1 MVEPKMNKLGILTL
15 SLFTVIPGLF
25 AVETP
30 TMGWSSWN
38 AYRVNISEDIIKKA
52 ADMVVELGLDKV
64 GYVYINTD
72 DGFFGG
78 RDEKGNLKTHPKRF
92 PNGLKGLVD
101 HIHGLGLKAGIYS
114 DGGEN
119 TCGSIWDDDE
129 YGVGVGM
136 WQHDQQDA
144 DYFFKELDF
153 DFIKIDFCGGLAK
166 GNAAKVDMDPKER
179 YTAIRQAAEKAKPG
193 VRINVCRWDYPGT
206 WVGTIGSSWRISQ
219 DIELKWRSVND
230 IIHQNLYLSAY
241 AGPGAFND
249 MDMLEVGRGLP
260 AEEDKTHFGIWCI
273 MNSPLLIGC
282 DLAKTREDPI
292 AMELLKNT
300 ELIALN
306 QDPLCQQAYVAKRE
320 GETYVLVKDLEEANG
335 LVRAVAFLNTT
346 DAEAQMSVGLKE
358 LDLAGRVHVR
368 DLFAHLDLPV
378 VTGKMKVTV
387 PAHATRIYKLTAETR
402 LEREVYEA
410 ETAWLSTYQELVEA
424 EKAGTA
430 YYRQSPKLSGGVAAT
445 NVGRKDNYLEW
456 RNVVSAV
463 EGERELVLITAP
475 GDEKSVKMSVN
486 GTEVALK
493 RVTCSCAD
501 DEIKMLFV
509 ATAPMKKGANVVR
522 IFGET
527 RLPDIDRLDLQ
538 PLK

>member
-1 MVEPKMNKLGILTL
+1 MNKLGILTL
-15 SLFTVIPGLF
+15 SLFNVIPGLF
-25 AVETP
+25 AGETP
-30 TMGWSSWN
+30 TVGCSSWN

-166 GNAAKVDMDPKER
+166 GNAAKIDMDPKER

-219 DIELKWRSVND
+219 DVELKWRSVND

-260 AEEDKTHFGIWCI
+260 AEEDKTQFGIWCI

-306 QDPLCQQAYVAKRE
+306 QDPLCKQDYVAKRE
-320 GETYVLVKDLEEANG
+320 GET
-335 LVRAVAFLNTT
+335 
-346 DAEAQMSVGLKE
+346 
-358 LDLAGRVHVR
+358 
-368 DLFAHLDLPV
+368 
-378 VTGKMKVTV
+378 
-387 PAHATRIYKLTAETR
+387 
-402 LEREVYEA
+402 
-410 ETAWLSTYQELVEA
+410 
-424 EKAGTA
+424 
-430 YYRQSPKLSGGVAAT
+430 
-445 NVGRKDNYLEW
+445 
-456 RNVVSAV
+456 
-463 EGERELVLITAP
+463 
-475 GDEKSVKMSVN
+475 
-486 GTEVALK
+486 
-493 RVTCSCAD
+493 
-501 DEIKMLFV
+501 
-509 ATAPMKKGANVVR
+509 
-522 IFGET
+522 
-527 RLPDIDRLDLQ
+527 
-538 PLK
+538 